1 MIIKTETIVVQGG
14 SLEIQLQTGDPE
26 VPTLIFLHYWGGS
39 HRTWRPLIGELNW
52 AGPVVTY
59 DHRGWGR
66 SRDLPG
72 PYEID
77 QLTDDLER
85 IVTELGARQYVL
97 IGHSMGGKVVQL
109 FAARRPAGLIGVI
122 LIAPA
127 PAHPAISE
135 PEQQGL
141 SHAYDSED
149 TITAALTHVL
159 THHPLPPDLQAQVV
173 TDSLA
178 TTPPARSAWPLH
190 SIAQDITT
198 TVASTAAPVL
208 ILAGEHDQVD
218 PPATLLEHLLPHLP
232 TAELETLPETGH
244 LSPLEVPTTL
254 ATRLHK
260 FLSEKASPAT
270 P

>member
-1 MIIKTETIVVQGG
+1 MTIKTETIAVQGG
-14 SLEIQLQTGDPE
+14 SLDIQLHTGDPE
-26 VPTLIFLHYWGGS
+26 LPTLIFLHYWGGS
-39 HRTWRPLIGELNW
+39 HRTWSPLIDELNW

-59 DHRGWGR
+59 DQRGWGR
-66 SRDLPG
+66 SRGLPG

-77 QLTDDLER
+77 QLADDLDR

-97 IGHSMGGKVVQL
+97 VGHSMGGKVVQL
-109 FAARRPAGLIGVI
+109 FAARRPPGLIGVV

-127 PAHPAISE
+127 PAHPAITE

-141 SHAYDSED
+141 SHAYDTEA

-159 THHPLPPDLQAQVV
+159 THHPLPHNLHAQVV

-178 TTPPARSAWPLH
+178 TSPPARSAWPLH
-190 SIAQDITT
+190 SIAQNITT
-198 TVASTAAPVL
+198 PVAAITAPVL

-218 PPATLLEHLLPHLP
+218 PPTVLLDHLLPHLP
-232 TAELETLPETGH
+232 TAELEILPHTGH
-244 LSPLEVPTTL
+244 LSPLEIPTPL

-260 FLSEKASPAT
+260 FLSETAT
-270 P
+270 PTTT